1 MDELEDLN
9 ENQFIINTKQ
19 FKLCSGKKTSLISFD
34 KPKYYD
40 IPPVIMD
47 LLKKF
52 NHIGEPIKKYNI
64 DWWNYHSRKIY
75 YKTTKKSLEQGIINY
90 LRICKSKWI
99 ENLDIP
105 LTDKNILH
113 QRMNH
118 TYQLTTNYYL

>member
-1 MDELEDLN
+1 MN
-9 ENQFIINTKQ
+9 KKQ
-19 FKLCSGKKTSLISFD
+19 
-34 KPKYYD
+34 PKYYN
-40 IPPVIMD
+40 IPKVIMD

-52 NHIGEPIKKYNI
+52 NHIGEPIEKYNI
-64 DWWNYHSRKIY
+64 HWWNYHSRRIY

-113 QRMNH
+113 QQMNH
-118 TYQLTTNYYL
+118 TYQVATNYYL